1 MPRYDCLLY
10 GGRVLDPA
18 NARDGLYDIGILHGQ
33 VEAVEP
39 KLEPA
44 SAATVFDMTGKWVMP
59 GHIDTHVHVSSTL
72 QASTTENE
80 DEPCLPPAY
89 QTDPALG
96 YRMMAEAGVTT
107 AIDFAGTMPSIIDG
121 IKRRGAGLNIAGLH
135 VLAPGATIP
144 HHDPSRTELREALRQ
159 GLKQG
164 SLGLKILGGHYPLTP
179 EATARAI
186 AVCNE
191 ATAYVALHCGTTAS
205 SSTLDGLRE
214 VPELVGDGRL
224 HVAHVDAYCRG
235 LVREPIDECQEALS
249 MLSGMKRQLVSEVKF
264 GIPNACS
271 GRCDG
276 ADVRDHIVHNC
287 LRARGYPVTRDG
299 LRQAFL
305 DGYASV
311 IAAHR
316 ERMQLFTREDGL
328 ALWEAAGSHVMVSFP
343 VNNPASAF
351 TLTTAKDAAG
361 EFIVDAVSTDGG
373 CIPRNIAVKRTWALV
388 DMEALSAL
396 EMASKLSWNPAC
408 MFGFTSKGHLSPGA
422 DADITAINPET
433 GTPVFGMVA
442 GEPIMRDGHALG
454 QGGTLLVTRWGE
466 TTARESGLD
475 YRIVDLSKTKL
486 YADWPS
492 SYRE

>member
-1 MPRYDCLLY
+1 MPRYDCLLS
-10 GGRVLDPA
+10 GARVLDPA
-18 NARDGLYDIGILHGQ
+18 NARDGLYDIGIVHGQ
-33 VEAVEP
+33 IEAVAPELDP
-39 KLEPA
+39 T
-44 SAATVFDMTGKWVMP
+44 SAATVFDMSGTWIMP
-59 GHIDTHVHVSSTL
+59 GHIDTHVHVSSSL
-72 QASTTENE
+72 QASTTDNE

-135 VLAPGATIP
+135 VLAPGTTIP
-144 HHDPSRTELREALRQ
+144 HHDPSRTDLCEALQ
-159 GLKQG
+159 EGLQQG

-179 EATARAI
+179 DATARAI

-191 ATAYVALHCGTTAS
+191 STAYVALHCGTTAS

-235 LVREPIDECQEALS
+235 LVRQPLDECQEALS
-249 MLSGMKRQLVSEVKF
+249 ILSDMKRQLVAEVKF

-271 GRCDG
+271 GRCQGDE
-276 ADVRDHIVHNC
+276 VTDHIVHNC
-287 LRARGYPVTRDG
+287 LRAQGYPVTRDG
-299 LRQAFL
+299 LRHAFL

-311 IAAHR
+311 IAAHQ
-316 ERMQLFTREDGL
+316 ERVQLFSHEDGL
-328 ALWEAAGSHVMVSFP
+328 ELWETAGSNVMVSFP

-351 TLTTAKDAAG
+351 TLTTAKDTAG
-361 EFIVDAVSTDGG
+361 DFIVDAVATDGG

-388 DMEALSAL
+388 EMEALSAL
-396 EMASKLSWNPAC
+396 EMAAKLSWNPAR

-422 DADITAINPET
+422 DADITAINPEN
-433 GTPVFGMVA
+433 GKPVFGMVA
-442 GEPIMRDGHALG
+442 GQPIMQNGRALG
-454 QGGTLLVTRWGE
+454 QGGTLLISQWGE
-466 TTARESGLD
+466 TTARQSGLD
-475 YRIVDLSKTKL
+475 YRIVDLAQTKL
-486 YADWPS
+486 YADGDA
-492 SYRE
+492 